1 MGGGRRCRK
10 NSRRGSP
17 PAAEIDVLLDDLLEL
32 VFLRLP
38 SPANLVRA
46 ASTCKRWRRVIAGDG
61 GGLLRRYGTLHGA
74 SDDVV
79 GHYCVDD
86 CDGYPYRRRPSLDPV
101 FVPSPSSSSP
111 WADTVAARNLALD
124 FLPRGEFGDSRWELA
139 DIRGGLLLVFDRA
152 VAPRLLICDPL
163 RRCYREIPRSAWF
176 HGCHLLGA
184 FLLDGED
191 ADAGIS
197 MSNFRVSCML
207 YCFRNRNGSVKFR
220 FWSRGSDDGSAD
232 WTVGDNILLSLDKD
246 AAELT
251 CFLVVD
257 DEEYAALREK
267 RHPTGCS
274 AVHPFSTH
282 APGLMLMIGGVI
294 LLWGQEIVA
303 GLTYETEK
311 KERISWKS
319 LMEKNMILHAWQSA
333 EKAKCTIDIAVVRI
347 CSLKCN
353 WNAS

>member
-86 CDGYPYRRRPSLDPV
+86 CDGHPYRRRPSLDPV

-267 RHPTGCS
+267 RHPTGY
-274 AVHPFSTH
+274 PYQM
-282 APGLMLMIGGVI
+282 P
-294 LLWGQEIVA
+294 WPP
-303 GLTYETEK
+303 
-311 KERISWKS
+311 
-319 LMEKNMILHAWQSA
+319 
-333 EKAKCTIDIAVVRI
+333 TIQA
-347 CSLKCN
+347 CLS
-353 WNAS
+353 